1 MQRIMLGNPPNYVHT
16 LIHNILL
23 SVTLRLM
30 HLIFFFFL
38 ASAQGE
44 VMYKCWNSTISW
56 HSSMCGIGCGF
67 VGLGVSEGGL
77 VCKMTIPLIRCNAH
91 W

>member
-16 LIHNILL
+16 LIYNILL

-30 HLIFFFFL
+30 HLNFFFL
-38 ASAQGE
+38 ASTQGE

-56 HSSMCGIGCGF
+56 HPSMCGIGCGF
-67 VGLGVSEGGL
+67 GGFSEGGL

-91 W
+91 C